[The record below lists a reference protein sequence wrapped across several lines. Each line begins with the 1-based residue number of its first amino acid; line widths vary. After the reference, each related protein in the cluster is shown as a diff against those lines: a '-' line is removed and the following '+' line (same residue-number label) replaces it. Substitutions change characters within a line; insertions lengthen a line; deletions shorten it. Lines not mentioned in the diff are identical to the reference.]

1 MRARLY
7 FSVLAAAVM
16 ILSSPAPVAAQPYPS
31 KPIRIVTPYVAGE
44 AADITARVIA
54 QKLSDS
60 FGTSAIVD
68 NRAGANGM
76 LGTDAVAKS
85 RPDGYTLLLVAS
97 GPVVVNPSLYPKV
110 PYDAMKDL
118 APIVQATTYQWQG
131 MFAPGGT
138 DKSIIDKLNEATNRA
153 LQAPDV
159 VDRLV
164 NKGGNEIVGGT
175 PNDFLNVIKADF
187 TRYSKLI
194 KEANITPE

>member
-31 KPIRIVTPYVAGE
+31 KP
-44 AADITARVIA
+44 
-54 QKLSDS
+54 L
-60 FGTSAIVD
+60 
-68 NRAGANGM
+68 
-76 LGTDAVAKS
+76 
-85 RPDGYTLLLVAS
+85 
-97 GPVVVNPSLYPKV
+97 
-110 PYDAMKDL
+110 
-118 APIVQATTYQWQG
+118 QATTYQWQG

>member
-97 GPVVVNPSLYPKV
+97 GLVVVNPSH
-110 PYDAMKDL
+110 AMKDL

-131 MFAPGGT
+131 MFAPGGRT
-138 DKSIIDKLNEATNRA
+138 S
-153 LQAPDV
+153 Q
-159 VDRLV
+159 
-164 NKGGNEIVGGT
+164 
-175 PNDFLNVIKADF
+175 
-187 TRYSKLI
+187 S
-194 KEANITPE
+194 